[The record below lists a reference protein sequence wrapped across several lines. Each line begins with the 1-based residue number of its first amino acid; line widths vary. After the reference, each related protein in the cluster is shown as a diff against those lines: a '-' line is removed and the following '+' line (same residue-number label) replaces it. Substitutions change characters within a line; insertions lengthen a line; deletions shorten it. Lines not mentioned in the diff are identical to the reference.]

1 MAQQNQLKIDKG
13 SIVCQETEIVGEV
26 TIGAGTVV
34 HPKAS
39 IIAEGGPII
48 IGANNII
55 EEHVTIKNPKSAN
68 YVTLTIGT
76 NNMFEVASHISCNV
90 GDNNLFET
98 RCTAA
103 KGVTIPNG
111 CTIGAGV
118 TLQDQQVLN
127 DNTIIFGVTNKTHQ
141 VKNAQETHIALHS
154 RQLDVL
160 WKTLK
165 NFHHL
170 RPV

>member
-1 MAQQNQLKIDKG
+1 VAQLNLKLDKR

-26 TIGAGTVV
+26 IIGAGTVV

-48 IGANNII
+48 IGENNII
-55 EEHVTIKNPKSAN
+55 EEHVIIRNLKVNNKP
-68 YVTLTIGT
+68 LTIGS
-76 NNMFEVASHISCNV
+76 NNMFEVASQISCSV
-90 GDNNLFET
+90 GNNNLFET
-98 RCTAA
+98 RSIVPTI
-103 KGVTIPNG
+103 IPNG
-111 CTIGAGV
+111 CIIGAGV
-118 TLQDQQVLN
+118 QLQHDQN
-127 DNTIIFGVTNKTHQ
+127 INENTVIYGSNKIHIG
-141 VKNAQETHIALHS
+141 KNLQETHIALHS

-170 RPV
+170 RPT

>member
-1 MAQQNQLKIDKG
+1 
-13 SIVCQETEIVGEV
+13 VCQETEIVGEV
-26 TIGAGTVV
+26 IIGAGTVV

-48 IGANNII
+48 IGENNII
-55 EEHVTIKNPKSAN
+55 EEHVIIRNHKNAE
-68 YVTLTIGT
+68 VALTIGA
-76 NNMFEVASHISCNV
+76 NNMFEVASQISCNV
-90 GDNNLFET
+90 GNNNLFET
-98 RCTAA
+98 KSIAPS
-103 KGVTIPNG
+103 GVTIPNG

-118 TLQDQQVLN
+118 TLQDEVIN
-127 DNTIIFGVTNKTHQ
+127 DNTIIFGVSNKTHQ